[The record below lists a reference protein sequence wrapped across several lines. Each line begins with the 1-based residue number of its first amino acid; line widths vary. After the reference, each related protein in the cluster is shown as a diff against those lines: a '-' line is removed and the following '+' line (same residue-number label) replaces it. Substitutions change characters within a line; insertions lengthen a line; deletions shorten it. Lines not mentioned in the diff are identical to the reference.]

1 MRVVFVH
8 GAFVRDGLWWW
19 APAARLLSERGITST
34 AVRLPS
40 CGEAGTRPTGAG
52 PGLADDVAAV
62 RSALDGDTSTATGTA
77 TGTAGSAGRDGGPE
91 PAIVVAHS
99 YGGMVVSEAAAGHP
113 GVAALAYISSFLPE
127 PGQSLADL
135 GTSTNPVPTQQHAD
149 GSVSVIDEDL
159 IPRFLHDVADPE
171 LVSGAKARLTPQS
184 AAVFGTPV
192 QAAAWR
198 ELPAWYLVCADD
210 RSTAPARQRE
220 HAARADRV
228 IELPAGHHPFLSRP
242 DLVAAAIEQLS
253 GG

>member
-8 GAFVRDGLWWW
+8 GAFVRDGTWWW
-19 APAARLLSERGITST
+19 APAARLLSDRGIASA

-40 CGEAGTRPTGAG
+40 CGEAGVRPTGAG

-62 RSALDGDTSTATGTA
+62 RAALDG
-77 TGTAGSAGRDGGPE
+77 GSE
-91 PAIVVAHS
+91 PAIAVAHS

-135 GTSTNPVPTQQHAD
+135 GTSRNPVPTRQHAD
-149 GSVSVIDEDL
+149 GAVSVIDEDL
-159 IPRFLHDVADPE
+159 VPRFLHDVADPE
-171 LVSGAKARLTPQS
+171 LVSGARARLTPQS

-192 QAAAWR
+192 HAAAWR
-198 ELPAWYLVCADD
+198 DLPACYLVCADD
-210 RSTAPARQRE
+210 RSTAPALQRE
-220 HAARADRV
+220 HAARASRV

-253 GG
+253 VG

>member
-8 GAFVRDGLWWW
+8 GAFVRDGMWWW

-40 CGEAGTRPTGAG
+40 CGEAGIRPTGAG
-52 PGLADDVAAV
+52 PGLAEDVAAV
-62 RSALDGDTSTATGTA
+62 RAVLDGETGT
-77 TGTAGSAGRDGGPE
+77 SAGGDGGSE

-159 IPRFLHDVADPE
+159 VPRFLHDVADPE
-171 LVSGAKARLTPQS
+171 LVSGARTRLTPQS

-198 ELPAWYLVCADD
+198 DLPAWYLVCADD

-220 HAARADRV
+220 HAARAGRV

-253 GG
+253 RG

>member
-8 GAFVRDGLWWW
+8 GAFVRDGMWWW
-19 APAARLLSERGITST
+19 APAARLLSERGIAST

-40 CGEAGTRPTGAG
+40 CGEAGTSPTGAG

-62 RSALDGDTSTATGTA
+62 RAALDGD
-77 TGTAGSAGRDGGPE
+77 AGVGAGPE
-91 PAIVVAHS
+91 PAVVVAHS

-135 GTSTNPVPTQQHAD
+135 GTSPNPVPTRQHAD
-149 GSVSVIDEDL
+149 GSVSVIDDDL
-159 IPRFLHDVADPE
+159 IPRFLHDVVDPD
-171 LVSGAKARLTPQS
+171 LVRGARARLTPQS
-184 AAVFGTPV
+184 ASVFGTPV

-198 ELPAWYLVCADD
+198 DLPAWYLVCADD

-220 HAARADRV
+220 HAARAARV